1 MRRLVLLGVALVGG
15 IVVGGGS
22 AFGVGLIAPAG
33 APRPAPPF
41 DPSDSSDPSDSADPG
56 DFAFVPTGPILVPL
70 VFGDGRLA
78 GYASIEVQLRVGSDR
93 IEEVTA
99 KLPLLL
105 HAINLRTYRAP
116 LAAAPDG
123 QIPDLVL
130 FRKLVAAAAAQA
142 LGKDTV
148 TTVAITQAR
157 PA

>member
-1 MRRLVLLGVALVGG
+1 MRRMVLLGVALVGG

-33 APRPAPPF
+33 APQPAPP
-41 DPSDSSDPSDSADPG
+41 SDPSDSADPG

-93 IEEVTA
+93 IDEVTA

-123 QIPDLVL
+123 QIPDLAL
-130 FRKLVAAAAAQA
+130 FRKIVAAAAAHA

>member
-33 APRPAPPF
+33 AQRPAAP
-41 DPSDSSDPSDSADPG
+41 SDPSDSADPG

-78 GYASIEVQLRVGSDR
+78 GYSSIEVQLRVGSDR

-123 QIPDLVL
+123 QIPDLAL
-130 FRKLVAAAAAQA
+130 FRKIVAAAAAQA